1 MTMVTAV
8 AAATVGKEFTRP
20 PAFARHRDDF
30 RGRRR
35 SDQASHHAGRPTC
48 SLIPRAE
55 SLT

>member
-1 MTMVTAV
+1 MTMITAV
-8 AAATVGKEFTRP
+8 AAATVGKDFTRP

-35 SDQASHHAGRPTC
+35 SDQASHHARRRTC

>member
-1 MTMVTAV
+1 MTIITAV
-8 AAATVGKEFTRP
+8 AAATVGKEFTS
-20 PAFARHRDDF
+20 AFARHRDDF

-35 SDQASHHAGRPTC
+35 SDQASHQAGRPTC